1 MNLIPHTPR
10 HDFAQLPLPLLLAA
24 ALAGLLAASPVAR
37 AQVQVQPQAAATL
50 VAAAPAA
57 KALPGNSVYQLS
69 AQLTDQDGHAFALDA
84 RRGQPMLVSMFY
96 NSCKFVCPMLMDTM
110 VLTEE
115 ALKPQE
121 RAQLSMLLISF
132 DPARDDVKSLKG
144 MAESRQL
151 DATHWT
157 LARTDEA
164 SVRKIAATLGIQYR
178 LLPDG
183 EFNHSTVLVLLD
195 GEGRVV
201 GSTRKMGARD
211 PAFIKLVKKT
221 LQTTSPRVAGRSLP
235 QRAAG

>member
-1 MNLIPHTPR
+1 MKTQPIDASR
-10 HDFAQLPLPLLLAA
+10 MAGAWALPVAA
-24 ALAGLLAASPVAR
+24 ALACALLAASPAAR
-37 AQVQVQPQAAATL
+37 AQAVQ

-57 KALPGNSVYQLS
+57 KALPSNSVYQLS
-69 AQLTDQDGHAFALDA
+69 AQLTDQDGRSFALDA

-110 VLTEE
+110 ALTEE
-115 ALKPQE
+115 ALTPKE
-121 RAQLSMLLISF
+121 RAQLSMLLVTF
-132 DPARDDVKSLKG
+132 DPARDDVKSLKE
-144 MAESRQL
+144 MANTRQI
-151 DATHWT
+151 DTTHWT
-157 LARTDEA
+157 LARTDDA

-201 GSTRKMGARD
+201 GSTKKMGTRD

-221 LQTTSPRVAGRSLP
+221 LQASGKEAKDGKDK
-235 QRAAG
+235 RAAG